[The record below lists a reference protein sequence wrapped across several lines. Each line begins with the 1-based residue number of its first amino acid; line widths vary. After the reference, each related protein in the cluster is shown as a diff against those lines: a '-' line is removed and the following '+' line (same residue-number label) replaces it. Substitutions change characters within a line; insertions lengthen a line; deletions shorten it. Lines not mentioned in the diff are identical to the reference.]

1 MHSYKIITDSTT
13 DLPENMISELNI
25 EVLPLQFIINN
36 KSYYNYPD
44 ERDLTIKEFYK
55 LLREGQSVN
64 TVQVNVS
71 QCLESFEKHL
81 QNGEDILYIAFSSA
95 LSGTYNSAT
104 IAASELKQKYP
115 NNKIIVIDSLSASM
129 GEGLLVYHAVMQK
142 RRGFSIEE
150 LSKWIEENKRNFC
163 HWFTVNDLFHLKRGG
178 RISST
183 SAIFGSMLGIKPI
196 LHVSDDGKLVPVSKV
211 RGRRQSIEELFNR
224 MQKSCIV
231 PEKQVIFISHGDCED
246 EAKVLKELIINRL
259 HVKDV
264 VMNNI
269 GPVIGAHSGPGTIA
283 LFFVGNVR

>member
-196 LHVSDDGKLVPVSKV
+196 LHVSDDGKLIPVSKV

>member
-71 QCLESFEKHL
+71 QFLESFEKYL

-104 IAASELKQKYP
+104 IAANELKEKYP

-178 RISST
+178 RVSSA
-183 SAIFGSMLGIKPI
+183 SALFGSMLGIKPI

-231 PEKQVIFISHGDCED
+231 PEKQIIFISHGDCED
-246 EAKVLKELIINRL
+246 EAKGLKELIINRL

-264 VMNNI
+264 VINNV
-269 GPVIGAHSGPGTIA
+269 GPVIGAHSGPGTMA